1 MKFYQFHIGD
11 FYSATHH
18 LDETEDLAYRRLI
31 DLYYM
36 QESPLTGDIP
46 VLARSIRMRDK
57 SSQIES
63 VLQEFF
69 TLVDGQW
76 QHKRCDEELAKMSEK
91 QAKAKASAAASV
103 RVRSSERST
112 NAQRTLNERSAN
124 VERTLNERSTDAQRT
139 LNERSATNTNTINH
153 KPIPSTNNQEPE
165 PEGAMAIALRDLG
178 VVVTSQHPT
187 LLKWLEDGI
196 TVQQAVDAV
205 TLTRMRKPYP
215 EPIPAAY
222 LDKVLRSPQTTP
234 QANKSKLIESTL
246 EALRK

>member
-36 QESPLTGDIP
+36 QETALDADIP
-46 VLARSIRMRDK
+46 GLARSIRMRDK
-57 SSQIES
+57 LSQIES

-69 TLVDGQW
+69 TLQDGQW
-76 QHKRCDEELAKMSEK
+76 HHKRCDEELAKMSEK

-124 VERTLNERSTDAQRT
+124 VERTLNERSTDVQ
-139 LNERSATNTNTINH
+139 LPITNTNNQYH
-153 KPIPSTNNQEPE
+153 KPLNNKQE

>member
-69 TLVDGQW
+69 TLQDGQW
-76 QHKRCDEELAKMSEK
+76 HHKRCDEELSKMSEK

-103 RVRSSERST
+103 RARLSERST
-112 NAQRTLNERSAN
+112 NA
-124 VERTLNERSTDAQRT
+124 ERTLNERSTDVQ
-139 LNERSATNTNTINH
+139 LPLTNTNNQYH
-153 KPIPSTNNQEPE
+153 KPLNNKQEPE

>member
-36 QESPLTGDIP
+36 AESPLDGDIQ

-63 VLQEFF
+63 VLHEFF
-69 TLVDGQW
+69 VLQDGQW
-76 QHKRCDEELAKMSEK
+76 HHKRCDEELAKMTEK

-103 RVRSSERST
+103 RVRLSERST
-112 NAQRTLNERSAN
+112 NA
-124 VERTLNERSTDAQRT
+124 ERTLNERSTEIEKK
-139 LNERSATNTNTINH
+139 LNERSTNAELPIPLTNTNTN
-153 KPIPSTNNQEPE
+153 TNQSIKKPE

-178 VVVTSQHPT
+178 VVVSSQHPV
-187 LLKWLEDGI
+187 LLKWLADGI
-196 TVQQAVDAV
+196 TVEQAVDAV
-205 TLTRMRKPYP
+205 QLTRMRKPYP

-222 LDKVLRSPQTTP
+222 LDKVLRTP
-234 QANKSKLIESTL
+234 QASANKSKLQATL

>member
-36 QESPLTGDIP
+36 QESALDADIP
-46 VLARSIRMRDK
+46 GLARSIRMRDK

-69 TLVDGQW
+69 TLREGQW
-76 QHKRCDEELAKMSEK
+76 HHKRCDEELAKMSEK

-124 VERTLNERSTDAQRT
+124 VERTLNERSTNVQ
-139 LNERSATNTNTINH
+139 LPLTNTNNQYH
-153 KPIPSTNNQEPE
+153 KPLNNKQEPE